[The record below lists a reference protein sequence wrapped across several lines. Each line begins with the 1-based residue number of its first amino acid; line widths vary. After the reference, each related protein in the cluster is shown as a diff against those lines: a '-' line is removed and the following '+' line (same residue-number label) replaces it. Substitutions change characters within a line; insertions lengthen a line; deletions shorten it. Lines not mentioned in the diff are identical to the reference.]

1 MNNVLPIIHQIVAG
15 GWNPDLLL
23 SQRDQD
29 KWFAKMETQL
39 RRYSFSNYDEIDS
52 AYADLLS
59 SCVEYEPTKDTQQ
72 ISFVVMDFMSSFVS
86 PYRKTK
92 SASDYPRLVLAAA
105 VGRNYADRFYDI
117 AVYVDMRHCL
127 LWLIREESRLKSD
140 DDMKQVVR
148 EVLTVI
154 TNYCR
159 LTLAAS
165 DTSKAIFEK
174 VLKKLTC
181 LYFEIV
187 NTFVK
192 EHADWGEYLEKYYG
206 DQLPLSF
213 WEFTSAYWNELPS
226 EEDEKAW
233 EEFEQASVV
242 VTSVVKQPEK
252 LAPTAEEAIENEIIV
267 KYNHFVD
274 VVKTYKFFECP
285 AVACLTQE
293 QRGKLIRSIVNRS
306 DNYGAYAVAMLCHLE
321 YDKWMMENFAK
332 DNPHSRAMTKGTIH
346 KHWLDALSLTSE
358 RAIAGNYNVIR
369 KADSNEDKNIYKSH
383 EYTLKV
389 QEDYEN
395 IKNS

>member
-23 SQRDQD
+23 SQCDQD

-72 ISFVVMDFMSSFVS
+72 ISSVVMDFMSSFVS

-105 VGRNYADRFYDI
+105 VGRNYADRFYDM
-117 AVYVDMRHCL
+117 AVYVDIRHCL
-127 LWLIREESRLKSD
+127 LWMSREESRLKSD

-148 EVLTVI
+148 EVLTII

-165 DTSKAIFEK
+165 DTSKAIFEN

-187 NTFVK
+187 NTLLHSPQTDK
-192 EHADWGEYLEKYYG
+192 PSN
-206 DQLPLSF
+206 QLK
-213 WEFTSAYWNELPS
+213 FT
-226 EEDEKAW
+226 
-233 EEFEQASVV
+233 
-242 VTSVVKQPEK
+242 
-252 LAPTAEEAIENEIIV
+252 
-267 KYNHFVD
+267 
-274 VVKTYKFFECP
+274 
-285 AVACLTQE
+285 
-293 QRGKLIRSIVNRS
+293 
-306 DNYGAYAVAMLCHLE
+306 
-321 YDKWMMENFAK
+321 
-332 DNPHSRAMTKGTIH
+332 GT
-346 KHWLDALSLTSE
+346 L
-358 RAIAGNYNVIR
+358 
-369 KADSNEDKNIYKSH
+369 
-383 EYTLKV
+383 
-389 QEDYEN
+389 
-395 IKNS
+395 

>member
-39 RRYSFSNYDEIDS
+39 RRYCFSDYNALDAAYVNLLLGVAEYVPTNDVQHHTSAIIDS
-52 AYADLLS
+52 MYA
-59 SCVEYEPTKDTQQ
+59 
-72 ISFVVMDFMSSFVS
+72 FAS
-86 PYRKTK
+86 PYRRTK
-92 SASDYPRLVLAAA
+92 SASDYPRLVLPTS
-105 VGRNYADRFYDI
+105 VGRNYADRFYDM
-117 AVYVDMRHCL
+117 AVYVDIRHCL
-127 LWLIREESRLKSD
+127 LWMSREESRLKSD

-159 LTLAAS
+159 LTHTAS
-165 DTSKAIFEK
+165 ESSIVIFEN

-213 WEFTSAYWNELPS
+213 WEFTSAYWKELPT
-226 EEDEKAW
+226 EEDEKSW
-233 EEFEQASVV
+233 EEFEKTSVI
-242 VTSVVKQPEK
+242 VTSVVMQTER
-252 LAPTAEEAIENEIIV
+252 LVPTAEEAIENDIIV

-293 QRGKLIRSIVNRS
+293 QRGKLIRGIVNRS

-346 KHWLDALSLTSE
+346 KHWLDALSLTSD

-389 QEDYEN
+389 QEDYEG